1 MTDGHTLR
9 SFDTA
14 LSDID
19 AKFARMGE
27 KVVVMVENA
36 VGAIVKQ
43 DRRLALSI
51 VEADLEVD
59 EMFEELRSDCFDVIL
74 KFQPVARDLRQV
86 MSIEHAVGDLERI
99 GDHAKNMAKAVIS
112 AEAPGDMGS
121 DSHLSELAALV
132 VASLRQ
138 VLQAMEARDSAAAGR
153 VIAGDA
159 KIDALNATIFDKA
172 MVEVADASS
181 AAAPRIR
188 LLFMC
193 KALERIGDHATNIA
207 EEVRFLTRG
216 LPAGATRSD
225 MSG

>member
-1 MTDGHTLR
+1 MTDHTLK
-9 SFDTA
+9 SFATA

-27 KVVVMVENA
+27 RVVDMVEKA
-36 VGAIVKQ
+36 VAAIVTQ
-43 DRRLALSI
+43 DRRLALSV
-51 VEADLEVD
+51 VETDLEVD
-59 EMFEELRSDCFDVIL
+59 GMFEEIRADCFDVIL

-112 AEAPGDMGS
+112 AEAPVDVGP
-121 DSHLSELAALV
+121 DSHLSEMAALV

-138 VLQAMEARDSAAAGR
+138 VLQAMAARDSASAGR
-153 VIAGDA
+153 VISGDA
-159 KIDALNATIFDKA
+159 RIDALNETIFDRA
-172 MVEVADASS
+172 MVEVAEAMS
-181 AAAPRIR
+181 AAEPQIR

-207 EEVRFLTRG
+207 EEVRFLARG
-216 LPAGATRSD
+216 MPAGATRSD
-225 MSG
+225 LHG